1 MPVTVSRKLE
11 DNCENVVIMKEDYFS
26 EIDIQVEAGKVIFD
40 VVSEEKYIL
49 KCL

>member
-11 DNCENVVIMKEDYFS
+11 DNCENVVIMKEDYLS

-40 VVSEEKYIL
+40 VVPEEKYIL